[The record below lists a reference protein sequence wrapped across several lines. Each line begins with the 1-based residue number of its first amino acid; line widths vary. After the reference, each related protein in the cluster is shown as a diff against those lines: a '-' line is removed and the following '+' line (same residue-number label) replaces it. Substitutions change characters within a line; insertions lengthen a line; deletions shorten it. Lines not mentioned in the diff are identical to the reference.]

1 MGNKSKEDSPR
12 FKIFRKFKGY
22 GYIDKTG
29 KEVIPCR
36 FYDTGGFFEGLA
48 RVLLA
53 DKWGFGKWG
62 FIDKSG
68 KEVIPFIY
76 DGADDFCEGL
86 ACVELDYKWGVIDKS
101 GKEVIPC
108 KYDEYDWNGDGH
120 FHEGLAE
127 VRLDDSHWAWI
138 DKKGKE
144 VVVFDHCL

>member
-12 FKIFRKFKGY
+12 FKIFRKFEGY

-36 FYDTGGFFEGLA
+36 FYDTGGFYEGLA
-48 RVLLA
+48 
-53 DKWGFGKWG
+53 K
-62 FIDKSG
+62 
-68 KEVIPFIY
+68 
-76 DGADDFCEGL
+76 
-86 ACVELDYKWGVIDKS
+86 VELDGKYGCIDKS

-108 KYDEYDWNGDGH
+108 KYDNILYHEPGY
-120 FHEGLAE
+120 FSEGLAE

-144 VVVFDHCL
+144 VVVFDER

>member
-1 MGNKSKEDSPR
+1 MGNKSKEDAPR

-53 DKWGFGKWG
+53 DKWGSGKWG

-86 ACVELDYKWGVIDKS
+86 VEVSLDGKSGYIDKS

-108 KYDEYDWNGDGH
+108 KYDNIRYHEPGY
-120 FHEGLAE
+120 FSEGLAE

-144 VVVFDHCL
+144 VVVFDER

>member
-48 RVLLA
+48 SVLLA

-76 DGADDFCEGL
+76 DGAYNFSEGL

-101 GKEVIPC
+101 GKKVIPC
-108 KYDEYDWNGDGH
+108 KYDNILYHEPGY
-120 FHEGLAE
+120 FSEGLAE
-127 VRLDDSHWAWI
+127 VRLDYSHWAWI

-144 VVVFDHCL
+144 VVVFDER

>member
-22 GYIDKTG
+22 GYIDK
-29 KEVIPCR
+29 
-36 FYDTGGFFEGLA
+36 
-48 RVLLA
+48 
-53 DKWGFGKWG
+53 
-62 FIDKSG
+62 
-68 KEVIPFIY
+68 
-76 DGADDFCEGL
+76 
-86 ACVELDYKWGVIDKS
+86 S

-108 KYDEYDWNGDGH
+108 KYDEYDWNGDGY

-144 VVVFDHCL
+144 VVVFDH

>member
-36 FYDTGGFFEGLA
+36 FYDADFDKGVFREGLVFYEGLA
-48 RVLLA
+48 WVKR
-53 DKWGFGKWG
+53 DKKYG
-62 FIDKSG
+62 
-68 KEVIPFIY
+68 Y
-76 DGADDFCEGL
+76 
-86 ACVELDYKWGVIDKS
+86 IDKS

-108 KYDEYDWNGDGH
+108 KYDDILYHEPGY
-120 FHEGLAE
+120 FSEGLAE
-127 VRLDDSHWAWI
+127 VRLDDFHWAWI

-144 VVVFDHCL
+144 VVVFDH